1 MSKQT
6 RGEKGEKK
14 VQEILDKIKDKHVVF
29 NDVTFINKN
38 SEMSHQI
45 DHILVHPHGVFV
57 IETKNYYGEILYENN
72 RWIRRIGNRIE
83 KLSDPLKQNKSHAVT
98 LYKAL
103 KGKYETIPVV
113 VFVRN
118 NAPYMG
124 DENVINLNDL
134 LLFIDSYPY
143 KHKYEDETIDKIA
156 SEIKNNIQNISKDE
170 HLENIGFLK
179 AVRVEL
185 RKEKEYAITKGIC
198 PRCGRK
204 MIIKGNKF
212 KSVDKIQ
219 SKSGY
224 FSTQNFS
231 LPPAIFLNSP

>member
-14 VQEILDKIKDKHVVF
+14 VQDILNKIKEKHVVF

-45 DHILVHPHGVFV
+45 DHILVHPHGIFV
-57 IETKNYYGEILYENN
+57 IETKNYYGEILYDNN
-72 RWIRRIGNRIE
+72 HWIRRIDNRIE

-103 KGKYETIPVV
+103 KGRCETIPVV

-124 DENVINLNDL
+124 DENVINLDDL
-134 LLFIDSYPY
+134 ILFIDSYPY
-143 KHKYEDETIDKIA
+143 KHKYKEETIEKIA
-156 SEIKNNIQNISKDE
+156 AEIRKNIKDISKEE

-179 AVRVEL
+179 AVRIEL
-185 RKEKEYAITKGIC
+185 QKEKEYAITQGVC
-198 PRCGRK
+198 PRCGHK
-204 MIIKGNKF
+204 MKIRGNNFTCINCDYKF
-212 KSVDKIQ
+212 
-219 SKSGY
+219 
-224 FSTQNFS
+224 T
-231 LPPAIFLNSP
+231 L